1 MKNIILVLIVMSS
14 LYAEVAEAQVIRVR
28 PGMCRARVTRIQRE
42 KNPRNK
48 LPKFERAVL
57 LSFGYGFPNLDKEQ
71 LISFANYSRGSFSQT
86 GPITGA
92 IDYRFSRMMS
102 IGIMVTHGK
111 VTVPY
116 TAFNGNSAI
125 KGSLENWAFMLNFVR
140 YIPVPN
146 KKISPYLRTA
156 LGVNSWKESYTDES
170 GANLNFFDPPTD
182 FAYQAGIGANFSLSK
197 NAGFFIEAGYGKYIL
212 HGGLS
217 FRF

>member
-1 MKNIILVLIVMSS
+1 MKKIIPALIVMSC

-28 PGMCRARVTRIQRE
+28 PGMRRGRVARVQRQ
-42 KNPRNK
+42 KSPRQQV
-48 LPKFERAVL
+48 PKFEPSVN
-57 LSFGYGFPNLDKEQ
+57 LSFGYGFPNLDKDQ
-71 LISFANYSRGSFSQT
+71 LLSFANYSRGNFSQT
-86 GPITGA
+86 GPLTGA
-92 IDYRFSRMMS
+92 VDYRFSRLIS

-111 VTVPY
+111 VTAPY
-116 TAFNGNSAI
+116 NALNGAGTL
-125 KGSLENWAFMLNFVR
+125 KGSLENWAFMLNVVR

-182 FAYQAGIGANFSLSK
+182 FAYQAGLGANFSLSK